1 MIPTDVLKAFDNLC
15 SPDKP
20 LVWVATNGIDGPHL
34 VPVCFVKA
42 LGEGKLL
49 IGNVFI
55 RETERNIELD
65 PRVAVSVA
73 FKGEEGWNGYM
84 LKGRAEVLR
93 KDRAFDEFK
102 LELLVKS
109 KGKREI
115 ASAIQVNVRE
125 AFSLAPRKGKK
136 RLG

>member
-1 MIPTDVLKAFDNLC
+1 MIPADAVKAFDNLC

-20 LVWVATNGIDGPHL
+20 LVWIATTGSEGPHV

-42 LGEGKLL
+42 MGEGKLF

-55 RETERNIELD
+55 RETEKNIERD
-65 PRVAVSVA
+65 ARVAVGVA
-73 FKGEEGWNGYM
+73 FKGETGWNGYM
-84 LKGRAEVLR
+84 LKGRARVLR
-93 KDRAFDEFK
+93 KGRAFEEFRK
-102 LELLVKS
+102 EILLKS

-125 AFSLAPRKGKK
+125 AFSLEPRKGKK